1 MTTDIPI
8 PFFGDAPPEYSP
20 SYFAQLTRNF
30 ALYAQQMNNPG
41 PVRGTTLVMT
51 NLPVFANNAAA
62 VSGGLAVNSVYKTS
76 GGELRIVV

>member
-41 PVRGTTLVMT
+41 PMRGT
-51 NLPVFANNAAA
+51 
-62 VSGGLAVNSVYKTS
+62 
-76 GGELRIVV
+76 

>member
-1 MTTDIPI
+1 MVTEVPI
-8 PFFGDAPPEYSP
+8 PFFGDAPVEYDQ

-30 ALYAQQMNNPG
+30 ALYTQQMSNPG
-41 PVRGTTLVMT
+41 PIRGTTIVMT
-51 NLPVFANNAAA
+51 NLPVFANNTAA